1 MSQCLIAALVIGAI
15 IVVCVIMMQKKS
27 SENYAVAPL
36 RDKIRACQRFGGSW
50 IVGSDLCKMPPVITN
65 SHVNYQMAGRL
76 CELDGMYEGQGCR
89 TPKYLGYVDNP
100 YAKNANAGRFS
111 FSP

>member
-15 IVVCVIMMQKKS
+15 IVVCVIMSQKKA
-27 SENYAVAPL
+27 SESYAVAPL

-50 IVGSDLCKMPPVITN
+50 IVGSDLCKMPKVITN

-76 CELDGMYEGQGCR
+76 CELDGMYEGQGCV

-100 YAKNANAGRFS
+100 YAKNANAGRLS

>member
-1 MSQCLIAALVIGAI
+1 MLAALIIGGI
-15 IVVCVIMMQKKS
+15 IAVCVILSKKS
-27 SENYAVAPL
+27 EHFAVAPL
-36 RDKIRACQRFGGSW
+36 RDKIRACNRFGGSW
-50 IVGSDLCKMPPVITN
+50 IVGSDLCKMPKVITN

-76 CELDGMYEGQGCR
+76 CELDGMYEGQGCV

-111 FSP
+111 FAA